1 MKRLGFLRRGR
12 EEGGYTLIELLI
24 VMVILTI
31 VLTALTILF
40 VTGTRAELDSNRR
53 YQAQHE
59 ARMALERLRREG
71 HCASAITATSGVPTA
86 AITMTLPAACPGSAT
101 SVVYA
106 VSTSANGGYALTRAG
121 VLVADYLTQSNVF
134 TYYAPSAAS
143 LGRLHVDF
151 TVDVHPSGGST
162 SWHLVDD
169 IVLRN
174 TARA

>member
-1 MKRLGFLRRGR
+1 MKRLKVLRRGGG
-12 EEGGYTLIELLI
+12 EEGFTLVELMV
-24 VMVILTI
+24 VMIILTAI
-31 VLTALTILF
+31 LTALTMLF
-40 VTGTRAELDSNRR
+40 VSGVRSELDSNRR

-59 ARMALERLRREG
+59 ARTALERLRREG
-71 HCASAITATSGVPTA
+71 HCASAITATSGVPTST
-86 AITMTLPAACPGSAT
+86 ITITLPAACPGSAT
-101 SVVYA
+101 SVVYTA
-106 VSTSANGGYALTRAG
+106 STSASGGYKLERAG

-174 TARA
+174 TVRA